1 MSDVGDSTP
10 ATQASME
17 AMFDKLVKM
26 VGDLGK
32 RMDGEISSVRQEASL
47 ISASVKNVQTQ
58 LLDKQGRF
66 DTHDASSSGP
76 PSVPGHKLRFPK
88 YDGSDDPITWLH
100 KGEQFFR
107 AYGTPEHLKVPTAS
121 FYLDG
126 AAAQWYYR
134 LEKNQG
140 VPSWTNFVDG
150 INRRFGPPLR
160 SNPLGE
166 LTQLRRTST
175 VDDYQEQFLVL
186 LARCADVTEPQQI
199 AIFTAGLQQP
209 LSTDVELQKPATLED
224 AMALARAFER
234 RQQVSTELAATGSRA
249 PSRASQ
255 RPLAAS
261 SRSTSTPSATM
272 ASSATAPPKAPSPT
286 DGRFKRLSP
295 DEMAQRRLE
304 GLCFNCPEKFSREHA
319 KVCSGKGIYYLE
331 LGDDDASDD
340 GTTEDD
346 ITISVNAVT
355 GIRTSSTLQ
364 LRATIGGNVMIAL
377 IDSGSTHS
385 FISDT
390 SAHRVGL
397 KPVPRPGLSVA
408 VANGD
413 RVPTTGVCQGAHM
426 DIAGEPFSIDLYTI
440 PLVGY
445 DLILGCDWLRTLGPV
460 VWDLDKLSMTFWHHD
475 HKVQWTGIT
484 IVPSPRLTAI
494 QGTNPLQ
501 ALLAEFDDL
510 FATPVGLP
518 PPRALDHLIYL
529 LPNTLPIAVRPYRY
543 AIEAQC

>member
-1 MSDVGDSTP
+1 
-10 ATQASME
+10 
-17 AMFDKLVKM
+17 
-26 VGDLGK
+26 
-32 RMDGEISSVRQEASL
+32 
-47 ISASVKNVQTQ
+47 
-58 LLDKQGRF
+58 
-66 DTHDASSSGP
+66 
-76 PSVPGHKLRFPK
+76 VPGHKLRFPK

-234 RQQVSTELAATGSRA
+234 RQHVSTELAATGSRA

-364 LRATIGGNVMIAL
+364 LRATIGGAIMIAL

-385 FISDT
+385 FISDAT
-390 SAHRVGL
+390 AHRIGL
-397 KPVPRPGLSVA
+397 KPVLQPGLSVA
-408 VANGD
+408 VANGN
-413 RVPTTGVCQGAHM
+413 RLPTSGVCQRANREHGHRR
-426 DIAGEPFSIDLYTI
+426 
-440 PLVGY
+440 
-445 DLILGCDWLRTLGPV
+445 RTLLRRP
-460 VWDLDKLSMTFWHHD
+460 LHHPI
-475 HKVQWTGIT
+475 G
-484 IVPSPRLTAI
+484 
-494 QGTNPLQ
+494 
-501 ALLAEFDDL
+501 
-510 FATPVGLP
+510 GL
-518 PPRALDHLIYL
+518 
-529 LPNTLPIAVRPYRY
+529 
-543 AIEAQC
+543 